1 MSFFIWGKI
10 DAIALKGSCHEG
22 LLGAVADEAASS
34 VVNAVGAM
42 ADEGA
47 AGAAGC
53 CCWLLLLVDGVAVGA
68 LGIRIIA
75 KKSREKLGGVVGLS
89 LLNFIGDQ
97 NNLIKID
104 YRSYI

>member
-47 AGAAGC
+47 AGC

-75 KKSREKLGGVVGLS
+75 KKSRAKLGGVVGLS

>member
-22 LLGAVADEAASS
+22 LLGAV
-34 VVNAVGAM
+34 

-75 KKSREKLGGVVGLS
+75 KKSRAKLGGVVGLS

>member
-42 ADEGA
+42 ADEVA
-47 AGAAGC
+47 A
-53 CCWLLLLVDGVAVGA
+53 LVDGVAVGA
-68 LGIRIIA
+68 LGVRIIA
-75 KKSREKLGGVVGLS
+75 KKSRAKLGVLS
-89 LLNFIGDQ
+89 AF
-97 NNLIKID
+97 
-104 YRSYI
+104 RC

>member
-47 AGAAGC
+47 AGAAGAAGC
-53 CCWLLLLVDGVAVGA
+53 CCWLMGLLLV
-68 LGIRIIA
+68 LW
-75 KKSREKLGGVVGLS
+75 E
-89 LLNFIGDQ
+89 
-97 NNLIKID
+97 
-104 YRSYI
+104 